1 MSSLSAATVQGKILA
16 VTMQAAYTSTYSTC
30 KQCVYTSY
38 ARRLPQGVFLPE
50 SELMMSMITGDVLNS
65 GHHVV
70 NQLQQGDI

>member
-1 MSSLSAATVQGKILA
+1 MLA
-16 VTMQAAYTSTYSTC
+16 DCHKVF
-30 KQCVYTSY
+30 
-38 ARRLPQGVFLPE
+38 FLPE